1 MTEVDKANEDLLLY
15 GQSFMLNGKHIPL
28 ERVMIDMVTYEQAVI
43 GAAAYLNETP
53 HSRVQVAADILALI
67 FMRTN
72 GEVWLDLKA
81 ERYEQKKV
89 M

>member
-1 MTEVDKANEDLLLY
+1 
-15 GQSFMLNGKHIPL
+15 
-28 ERVMIDMVTYEQAVI
+28 MIDMVSYEQAVI

-53 HSRVQVAADILALI
+53 RPPIQVTADILALI
-67 FMRTN
+67 FQKTN
-72 GEVWLDLKA
+72 GEVYLDLKA